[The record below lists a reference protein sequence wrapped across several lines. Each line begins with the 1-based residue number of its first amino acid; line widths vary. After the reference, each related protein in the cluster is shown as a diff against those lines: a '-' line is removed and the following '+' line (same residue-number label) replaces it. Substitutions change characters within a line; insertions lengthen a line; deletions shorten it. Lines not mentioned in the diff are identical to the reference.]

1 MNTMTKEQANKEID
15 AIYER
20 LFDPQTSATMD
31 KETQDKLYKLLKI
44 VDDKWTVNGNGG
56 QNLKETACRV

>member
-1 MNTMTKEQANKEID
+1 METITKEQANKEID

-31 KETQDKLYKLLKI
+31 KETQDKLYNLLKI
-44 VDDKWTVNGNGG
+44 VND
-56 QNLKETACRV
+56 E

>member
-31 KETQDKLYKLLKI
+31 KETQDRLYTLLKI
-44 VDDKWTVNGNGG
+44 VDDK
-56 QNLKETACRV
+56 

>member
-31 KETQDKLYKLLKI
+31 KETQNTLYKLLKI
-44 VDDKWTVNGNGG
+44 IDGS
-56 QNLKETACRV
+56 